1 MLWPYGRA
9 GVFELAGG
17 ADRTG
22 LWRGSSRPACV
33 HSALP
38 EQSVGW
44 TSREGAG
51 TRACGLKPGG
61 QVSERE
67 KVPIKEQRGHTI
79 TE

>member
-17 ADRTG
+17 TNRTG

-44 TSREGAG
+44 RSSGGPGAEHESWSQ
-51 TRACGLKPGG
+51 GG
-61 QVSERE
+61 RFQER
-67 KVPIKEQRGHTI
+67 KGPN
-79 TE
+79 